1 MLQHTKRVSGVDR
14 AGERP
19 RHLPDLDGV
28 DLRTLRF
35 TDDPELVAAVERVL
49 EQPQELGASWYE
61 GDTVH
66 D

>member
-1 MLQHTKRVSGVDR
+1 MLQHTKRASGVDR

-19 RHLPDLDGV
+19 RHLPDLNGV

-49 EQPQELGASWYE
+49 GQPHELGDSWYE
-61 GDTVH
+61 GNGFH